1 MQQPRID
8 WSGVGQSGSADT
20 MASDTRSN
28 LSASGSGIG
37 RAAALIVGMWAC
49 AAPLQAAGP
58 DTAAAVAPLPETML
72 RETPAST
79 DEPLPAS
86 LQSPA
91 VASGMPARLRATSLD
106 GSGALDV
113 LPALPLTP
121 RGDAAAAERA
131 TGSNGVGIRS
141 GQLSDWRLLAAIGAA
156 FAVVAAATAFNR
168 RRATVL
174 PPDVFEVLGEGS
186 LGGQHAVRIVRFG
199 PKTLLV
205 GVSAAG
211 CQTLAELT
219 DPQATAC
226 IAAACRGVYP
236 PIRPSAAAR
245 GLASTNQPPIKAS
258 ASGEAA

>member
-1 MQQPRID
+1 
-8 WSGVGQSGSADT
+8 
-20 MASDTRSN
+20 
-28 LSASGSGIG
+28 
-37 RAAALIVGMWAC
+37 LIVGMWAC
-49 AAPLQAAGP
+49 TAPLQAAGP
-58 DTAAAVAPLPETML
+58 DSAAAVAPLPETML
-72 RETPAST
+72 RETHAST
-79 DEPLPAS
+79 DQPLAGS
-86 LQSPA
+86 LQTTA

-106 GSGALDV
+106 GSSAPHV

-141 GQLSDWRLLAAIGAA
+141 GQLSDWKLLAAIGAA

-236 PIRPSAAAR
+236 PIRPSAAPRSLVPTA
-245 GLASTNQPPIKAS
+245 QPSIKAS